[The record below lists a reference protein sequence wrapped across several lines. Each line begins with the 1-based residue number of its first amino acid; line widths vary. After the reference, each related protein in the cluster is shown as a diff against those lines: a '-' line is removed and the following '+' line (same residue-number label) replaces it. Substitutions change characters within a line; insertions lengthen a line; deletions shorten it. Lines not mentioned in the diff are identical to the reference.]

1 MQAETATS
9 NVRLLWTL
17 RNKAPSVV
25 RPRSTDPPATMREDL
40 QQSMVLQQN
49 IEYWSIL
56 LDGTMPPVKRPDAVQ
71 VARTLSSRWADTM
84 AKHELEL
91 E

>member
-17 RNKAPSVV
+17 RDQAPCVV
-25 RPRSTDPPATMREDL
+25 RHLSTDPPATMREDL
-40 QQSMVLQQN
+40 QQSITLQQDF
-49 IEYWSIL
+49 EYWSIL

-71 VARTLSSRWADTM
+71 VARTLSSRWANAM